1 MNIKI
6 LSQTKERKKV
16 LVGRGFTLIELL
28 VGSTVMLVVIIATL
42 TLYMRSN
49 KVAVDQ
55 NMMAELQQDVRSAM
69 YFITRD
75 VRMAGVGLPPEFS
88 QYYFEGT
95 DNEDQLSGSVVRP
108 DRFLMMGNIVDPLNL
123 KIEDYQ
129 GSSENAAIMDFS
141 FEQYPYP
148 DEFYDNKIVLL
159 LPNPSSGC
167 SEMRFRSISEVVH
180 NSGGTNEKLGFAPGQ
195 APGINPPGGL
205 GEVCP
210 DPDDYD
216 GGMICFI
223 NVIEYWLDVT
233 GNYTGLTAGLDGY
246 VGEPGILYMTLNGL
260 HYPLAQNVENLQFEY
275 NGDINSDTYLDG
287 FCAWNHD
294 LEGNVVSWTFD
305 QITSIRQVRILV
317 LGRTPRP
324 FVSVSGRVPQNLYL
338 YQRPA
343 LSNDPSGL
351 GEPDRHKRFLLES
364 TSNIRN
370 MSLNLYNTGTR

>member
-6 LSQTKERKKV
+6 FKQSKERKKI
-16 LVGRGFTLIELL
+16 LVRRGFTLIELL
-28 VGSTVMLVVIIATL
+28 VGSGIMLVLILATL

-55 NMMAELQQDVRSAM
+55 NMLAELQQDVRSAM
-69 YFITRD
+69 YFMTRD
-75 VRMAGVGLPPEFS
+75 IRMAGVGLPAEFS
-88 QYYFEGT
+88 PYFYEGT
-95 DNEDQLSGSVVRP
+95 DNEDQGSSSVVRP
-108 DRFLMMGNIVDPLNL
+108 DRFLMMGNIEDPLNL
-123 KIEDYQ
+123 KIENYQ
-129 GSSENAAIMDFS
+129 GGQGGGSENAAIIDFS

-148 DEFYDNKIVLL
+148 DEFYDNKIVLV

-167 SEMRFRSISEVVH
+167 SELRFRRVSQVVH
-180 NSGGTNEKLGFAPGQ
+180 SQGGTNEKLGFAPGQ

-205 GEVCP
+205 GQVCP
-210 DPDDYD
+210 NADDYD
-216 GGMICFI
+216 GGMITFI

-233 GNYTGLTAGLDGY
+233 GSYGSLTPGVNGY
-246 VGEPGILYMTLNGL
+246 VGEPAILYMTLNGL

-275 NGDINSDTYLDG
+275 NGDLDNSEQLDG
-287 FCAWNHD
+287 FRPWD
-294 LEGNVVSWTFD
+294 VTWTVD

-351 GEPDRHKRFLLES
+351 GQPDKHKRFLLES